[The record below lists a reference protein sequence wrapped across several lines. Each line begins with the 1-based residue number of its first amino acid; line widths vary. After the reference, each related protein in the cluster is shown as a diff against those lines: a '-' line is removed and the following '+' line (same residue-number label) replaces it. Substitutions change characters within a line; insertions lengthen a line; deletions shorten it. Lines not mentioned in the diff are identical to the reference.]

1 MTKYVLAYHS
11 GGGGMPETA
20 EEQEEL
26 MKVWGAWFGT
36 IGENLVDGGNPFGPA
51 TTVAADGSTSDGG
64 TLGGYSII
72 NAASLEEAVNTAKGC
87 PVLASGG
94 SLEVCEA
101 IDM

>member
-11 GGGGMPETA
+11 GGGGGMPETA

-26 MKVWGAWFGT
+26 MKIWGAWFGT
-36 IGENLVDGGNPFGPA
+36 IGENLVNPFGPA
-51 TTVAADGSTSDGG
+51 TTGAADGSTSDGG

-72 NAASLEEAVNTAKGC
+72 NAGSLDEAVITAKGC